1 MSRALIM
8 RETGSKITANN
19 DKITIAFDHK
29 IRLGPLHT
37 LVEGYLQLSRDQQRQ
52 LDDFLESLLLQNE
65 FKEEIPV
72 SSSSIPEIL
81 SLTDLKTKKDR
92 ILCIVSNR
100 ANPNF
105 LTAREIQE
113 LYQHYLKEEIGIST
127 IQTNLN
133 RLVESGLVERQEN
146 VNPIEYRIINQNSQK
161 LPKIIL

>member
-1 MSRALIM
+1 M

-19 DKITIAFDHK
+19 DKITIAFDRK

-37 LVEGYLQLSRDQQRQ
+37 LVESYLQLARDQQRQ
-52 LDDFLESLLLQNE
+52 VDDLLESLLLQNE
-65 FKEEIPV
+65 FKEEVSISTSKIPDLV
-72 SSSSIPEIL
+72 SLI
-81 SLTDLKTKKDR
+81 DLKTKKDR
-92 ILCIVSNR
+92 ILTIVANR

-133 RLVESGLVERQEN
+133 RLVESKLVERQEH
-146 VNPIEYRIINQNSQK
+146 VNPIEYRINKQKAQK
-161 LPKIIL
+161 LPKIIM

>member
-1 MSRALIM
+1 M

-19 DKITIAFDHK
+19 DKITIAFDRK

-52 LDDFLESLLLQNE
+52 IDDLLESFLLQSE
-65 FKEEIPV
+65 LQDDKYAPSSTLPDVISLFDLTTKKER
-72 SSSSIPEIL
+72 IL
-81 SLTDLKTKKDR
+81 S
-92 ILCIVSNR
+92 IVANR

-105 LTAREIQE
+105 LTSREIQE

-133 RLVESGLVERQEN
+133 RLVDSGLVERQDG
-146 VNPIEYRIINQNSQK
+146 VTPLEYRINSKKVRQ
-161 LPKIIL
+161 LPKILM